1 MSIES
6 TKCAYFYLIRPS
18 ACTDSPYFDP
28 LNLLNPIS
36 AGLWNDVVDWGG
48 GTFCPDS
55 VFRRVPPLN
64 IFGNALKK
72 NLGGLFWDVSNI
84 EKNKVK
90 KFGERSTIHVDTTD
104 DLR

>member
-1 MSIES
+1 MQE
-6 TKCAYFYLIRPS
+6 TLKKMAKKYLNI
-18 ACTDSPYFDP
+18 FDTF
-28 LNLLNPIS
+28 NPIW
-36 AGLWNDVVDWGG
+36 AGLWNDVVDWG

-84 EKNKVK
+84 ERNKVK

>member
-1 MSIES
+1 M
-6 TKCAYFYLIRPS
+6 
-18 ACTDSPYFDP
+18 
-28 LNLLNPIS
+28 LNPIW

-48 GTFCPDS
+48 ALSAQIQFLEGS
-55 VFRRVPPLN
+55 PPLN
-64 IFGNALKK
+64 IFGNVLKKK